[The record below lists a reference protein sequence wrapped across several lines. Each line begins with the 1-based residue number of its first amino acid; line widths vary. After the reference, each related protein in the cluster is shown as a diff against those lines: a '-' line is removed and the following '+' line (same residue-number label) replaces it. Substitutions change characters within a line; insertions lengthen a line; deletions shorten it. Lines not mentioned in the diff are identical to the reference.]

1 MVEPI
6 KQKSRMRSFDRIRQ
20 MNREELEDFVSSS
33 ADSMIEEEALAV
45 LDNHF
50 CTNTIIARLA
60 QSPRLTG
67 RYSVKR
73 ALVAHRLTPQGHA
86 MKFVHHL
93 QWRDLLRLS
102 TDVRVP
108 PAIRRSIEESMKLKL
123 PKLTLGEKIASAKFC
138 SRAIMN
144 VLMSEKDTKI
154 FASLLLNSRLTE
166 EQLLQHVDSET
177 VPADHLRMVA
187 DHPKWSLRYPLVR
200 ALVRNPETPRA
211 VAASLLT
218 RLRKD
223 DLEEVSRSHRTSRYL
238 RACIE
243 RLGLLHG
250 NSPAV

>member
-1 MVEPI
+1 MVEQMKP
-6 KQKSRMRSFDRIRQ
+6 KSRMRSFDRIRQ
-20 MNREELEDFVSSS
+20 MNREELEEFVSSS

-108 PAIRRSIEESMKLKL
+108 PPIRRSIEESMKTRLV
-123 PKLTLGEKIASAKFC
+123 KLTLGEKITAGKFC
-138 SRAIMN
+138 SGAIMKI
-144 VLMSEKDTKI
+144 LMAEKDPKI

-166 EQLLQHVDSET
+166 ELLLQHVSSESA
-177 VPADHLRMVA
+177 PAEHLRMVA

-200 ALVRNPETPRA
+200 ALVKNPDTPRA

-218 RLRKD
+218 RLRKE
-223 DLEEVSRSHRTSRYL
+223 DLNALWGNQRTSRYL
-238 RACIE
+238 LACIE
-243 RLGLLHG
+243 RLGLI
-250 NSPAV
+250 PD